1 MTNKRLQLNTT
12 NAAFFQ
18 LLISPSLWLPTYL
31 SRTLR
36 LQTAVPDLGSAEP
49 ETIDTWPRNNWVRWI
64 IEGDW
69 GYQETCDQ
77 ASCPSSSHRTRP
89 NI

>member
-1 MTNKRLQLNTT
+1 MTRDDKYRRLQLNTT

-49 ETIDTWPRNNWVRWI
+49 ETIDTCPRNNWVRWI

-69 GYQETCDQ
+69 GYQE
-77 ASCPSSSHRTRP
+77 AL
-89 NI
+89 